1 MSTLR
6 IASLAGPE
14 ALPFLAALARLRITV
29 FRDFPYLYDGGEADE
44 QSYLTKFAASPR
56 AGLIVAFDGA
66 VPVGCATCMPLADA
80 GEAVAAPFAARGI
93 ALERVFY
100 FGESVLRAEYRG
112 QGAGVAFFDA
122 REAHARRV
130 SDADTAAFCAV
141 RRAPEHP
148 LRPEGYVPLDAFW
161 HKRGFTPQPD
171 MTCTMRWT
179 QIDGPGQA
187 ENTLAFWTKPLR

>member
-1 MSTLR
+1 MSILR
-6 IASLAGPE
+6 IESLAGPE
-14 ALPFLAALARLRITV
+14 AAPFLPALARLRITV
-29 FRDFPYLYDGGEADE
+29 FRAFPYLYEGGEADE

-56 AGLIVAFDGA
+56 AGLIVAFDGET
-66 VPVGCATCMPLADA
+66 PVGCATCMPLADA
-80 GEAVAAPFAARGI
+80 GAGVAAPFAARGI
-93 ALERVFY
+93 PLDRVFY

-112 QGAGVAFFDA
+112 QGAGVAFFTA

-141 RRAPEHP
+141 QRAPDHP
-148 LRPEGYVPLDAFW
+148 LRPPGYVPLDAFW
-161 HKRGFTPQPD
+161 HKRGFTPQPG

-179 QIDGPGQA
+179 QIDGPGQV